1 MQDINV
7 VAISGNMARDFEAR
21 TYTNGSTVGRGV
33 IAVNNRKKVNG
44 QWADEASFV
53 DFVVFGQR
61 AQTVSQ
67 YLKKGTPVT
76 LQGNLLQERW
86 TSQDGTQHSRL
97 SVNVTGVRVHA
108 RAQQT
113 AGQQPASQGQPGQ
126 TQTGKKG
133 VAPGP
138 LNGPVT
144 DADNFKDDDI
154 PF

>member
-44 QWADEASFV
+44 QWTDEASFV

-108 RAQQT
+108 RTQQTESQQAAQQS
-113 AGQQPASQGQPGQ
+113 QPAQSA
-126 TQTGKKG
+126 KKN

-144 DADNFKDDDI
+144 DVDNFKDDDI

>member
-7 VAISGNMARDFEAR
+7 VAISGNMAKDFDVR

-44 QWADEASFV
+44 QWTDEASFV

-61 AQTVSQ
+61 AQNVSQ

-86 TSQDGTQHSRL
+86 TSQDGSQHSRL

-108 RAQQT
+108 RAQQAT
-113 AGQQPASQGQPGQ
+113 AQQASAQAQQGQPA
-126 TQTGKKG
+126 KKG

>member
-7 VAISGNMARDFEAR
+7 VAISGNMARDFETR

-44 QWADEASFV
+44 QWTDEASFV

-61 AQTVSQ
+61 AQNVSQ

-86 TSQDGTQHSRL
+86 TSQDGSQHSRL

-113 AGQQPASQGQPGQ
+113 ASQQTAQQSQPAQPA
-126 TQTGKKG
+126 KKG

-144 DADNFKDDDI
+144 GVDDFKDDDI